1 MDRRYKDYF
10 IVTFKRHYDYY
21 SWGSGFQTDAFSM
34 TRIYWER
41 FGIYPVPIKIHWRS
55 IRNIPYALVSVDKEL
70 SETAVGIFKNTYG
83 VDRVIPYTEQKE
95 RDWDMWQK
103 ILRLPENDYW
113 VKCKIQ
119 KCMQQDLFIDWEV

>member
-10 IVTFKRHYDYY
+10 IVTFKREHSY
-21 SWGSGFQTDAFSM
+21 WRSGFLTD
-34 TRIYWER
+34 R
-41 FGIYPVPIKIHWRS
+41 FNRFPPPIKVHWRS
-55 IRNIPYALVSVDKEL
+55 IRNIPYALVSVNKEL
-70 SETAVGIFKNTYG
+70 SETAVCIFKNTYG
-83 VDRVIPYTEQKE
+83 VDRVIPYTEAKE

>member
-1 MDRRYKDYF
+1 M
-10 IVTFKRHYDYY
+10 TFKRERSY
-21 SWGSGFQTDAFSM
+21 WRNGFLTDRFNHFS
-34 TRIYWER
+34 
-41 FGIYPVPIKIHWRS
+41 PPPIKVHWRS
-55 IRNIPYALVSVDKEL
+55 IRNIPYALVSVNKEL
-70 SETAVGIFKNTYG
+70 SETAVSIFKNTYG
-83 VDRVIPYTEQKE
+83 VDNVIPYTEQKE

>member
-21 SWGSGFQTDAFSM
+21 SWGSGFLTD
-34 TRIYWER
+34 R
-41 FGIYPVPIKIHWRS
+41 FNRFPPPIKVHWRS
-55 IRNIPYALVSVDKEL
+55 ICNIPYALVSVNKEL
-70 SETAVGIFKNTYG
+70 SETAVSIFKNTYG